1 MGGFQFTNFQ
11 QVCGRLASKIGFAR
25 PRPRNPLVIAFEGV
39 AVVWG
44 GGGQS
49 LGALGLG
56 AGWGW
61 VLLFLH
67 TRLIMLNTSI
77 FGTCTK
83 RGGDSV
89 NAKTASTLILWGF
102 FFLSFLLQSEILSLF

>member
-44 GGGQS
+44 GGGR
-49 LGALGLG
+49 GAEFGG
-56 AGWGW
+56 VRVGSGVGVGSSVPA
-61 VLLFLH
+61 H
-67 TRLIMLNTSI
+67 TAY
-77 FGTCTK
+77 
-83 RGGDSV
+83 
-89 NAKTASTLILWGF
+89 NA
-102 FFLSFLLQSEILSLF
+102 